1 MKKLWIICL
10 LCFFSTFDVCAE
22 ESCIGPRAK
31 KIETIERRFHSCL
44 LDFPTGTDSNELMLQ
59 ITQEKTEC
67 LEKTADLIFDGFYSS
82 TKEDKKKQFANFVKA
97 ATEQG
102 YNLEIGSDIGKR
114 FHTTI
119 FYELGAANY
128 TYVMLHNLLKSYI
141 TYMKSE
147 CEELPDKD
155 IKDLD

>member
-1 MKKLWIICL
+1 MNIIY
-10 LCFFSTFDVCAE
+10 
-22 ESCIGPRAK
+22 K
-31 KIETIERRFHSCL
+31 KIIALSLAIMSVTAFAGCDNNDSSDQQETTAVQSTVA
-44 LDFPTGTDSNELMLQ
+44 PTTVDPAY
-59 ITQEKTEC
+59 

-128 TYVMLHNLLKSYI
+128 TYVMLHNLLKNYI